1 MLKTMR
7 NVGFI
12 KAMMWVVSICFV
24 GLIVLEWGADIGG
37 RKTGRTSVGKINGR
51 AVSYQEFDALLK
63 QAYRQQKDQGGKE
76 ADLGALV
83 QETWER
89 LVAET
94 LLDEEIHRRGIVV
107 SDAEVDYVNRHQP
120 MEFVQNQQAF
130 QTGGK
135 FDPTKYN
142 QFLDNPATYNNP
154 QAAQF
159 VRAVEGSIE
168 KFLRTQK
175 LQERIA
181 AAVKVTDA
189 EARQAYAEQRE
200 QIKAEYAAIEA
211 GSIPDAEAPV
221 SDAEVSAYYE
231 AHKNDFEQGDAVRC
245 DFVAFDKR
253 PTAEDEKAVEAE
265 VRRLLDRA
273 RKGEDFAQLA
283 QEHSDDP
290 GSAAN
295 GGDLG
300 FFGKGRM
307 VPAFEQAAFALQP
320 GQVSEP
326 VRTQFGWHILRVEER
341 KTENGQEQV
350 RARHI
355 LRKVEKGR
363 EAIDQLR
370 DRAEVFLEQA
380 RKRGFAA
387 AASAAGLQ
395 AHDTGFFS
403 KGAFAPGLGNRT
415 SGLVAFFLHRPEGEV
430 SSLVENEQGF
440 FVYALKGKRK
450 AGIRP
455 SDEVRQLV
463 TARIQRE
470 KKVAAARRRMGQ
482 VATAVRSGV
491 NLQDA
496 ARTAG
501 ATFDTTGLFTRQGFL
516 PRTGS
521 QNEFFGAA
529 FRLTS
534 PGQVSDVVTT
544 DRAAYV
550 IRLIE
555 RRPADEKGFSS
566 AKDAIKASLSDQ
578 KRSLVFAAWFEDL
591 KRRADIVDNRY
602 MFFSEY

>member
-12 KAMMWVVSICFV
+12 KVMMWVVAVCFV

-37 RKTGRTSVGKINGR
+37 RRAGGTNVGEINGK
-51 AVSYQEFDALLK
+51 AISYQEFDRLLK
-63 QAYRQQKDQGGKE
+63 QAYQQQKDQGRGE
-76 ADLGALV
+76 PDFGALV

-89 LVAET
+89 LVAEA
-94 LLDEEIHRRGIVV
+94 LLDEEIQKRGIVV
-107 SDAEVDYVNRHQP
+107 SDAEIDYLNRHQP

-135 FDPTKYN
+135 FDPAKYN
-142 QFLDNPATYNNP
+142 QFLDNPTTYSNP

-168 KFLRTQK
+168 KFLRTQR
-175 LQERIA
+175 LQERVA
-181 AAVKVTDA
+181 SAVKVTDA
-189 EARQAYAEQRE
+189 EARQAYIDQEEQV
-200 QIKAEYAAIEA
+200 KVEYAAIEA
-211 GSIPDAEAPV
+211 GSIPDAEVPV

-231 AHKNDFEQGDAVRC
+231 AHKKDFDQGDAVRC

-253 PTAEDEKAVEAE
+253 PTPEDEKAVEAE
-265 VRRLLDRA
+265 VRRLLERA
-273 RKGEDFAQLA
+273 RSGGDFAQLA

-320 GQVSEP
+320 GQVSGP
-326 VRTQFGWHILRVEER
+326 VRTQFGWHILKVEER

-363 EAIDQLR
+363 EALDRLR
-370 DRAEVFLEQA
+370 DQAEAFLEQA
-380 RKRGFAA
+380 RKRGFAT

-395 AHDTGFFS
+395 VHDTGFLS
-403 KGAFAPGLGNRT
+403 RGAFAPGLGNRS
-415 SGLVAFFLHRPEGEV
+415 SGLVDFFLHRSEGEV
-430 SSLVENEQGF
+430 SSLFENEQGF
-440 FVYALKGKRK
+440 FIYALKDKRK
-450 AGIRP
+450 AGVRAL
-455 SDEVRQLV
+455 DEVRQVV

-470 KKVAAARRRMGQ
+470 KKAAVAKRRMEPVAAA
-482 VATAVRSGV
+482 ARSGV
-491 NLQDA
+491 SLQDA
-496 ARTAG
+496 ARTHG
-501 ATFDTTGLFTRQGFL
+501 ATFDTTGLFARQGFL
-516 PRTGS
+516 LRVGS

-534 PGQVSDVVTT
+534 PGQVSDVVTA

-550 IRLIE
+550 IRLVD
-555 RRPADEKGFSS
+555 RRPADEKGFSPE
-566 AKDAIKASLSDQ
+566 KDAIKAGLANQ
-578 KRSLVFAAWFEDL
+578 KRSQAFAAWFEDL
-591 KRRADIVDNRY
+591 KKRADIVDNRY

>member
-12 KAMMWVVSICFV
+12 KVMMWVVSICFV

-37 RKTGRTSVGKINGR
+37 RKADRANVGKINSR
-51 AVSYQEFDALLK
+51 AVSYQEFDTLLK
-63 QAYRQQKDQGGKE
+63 QAYRQQKDQGGRE
-76 ADLGALV
+76 PDLGALV

-94 LLDEEIHRRGIVV
+94 LLNEEIRKRGIVV

-120 MEFVQNQQAF
+120 MEFVQNQQTF

-135 FDPTKYN
+135 FDPAKYN
-142 QFLDNPATYNNP
+142 QFLDNPTTYSNP

-159 VRAVEGSIE
+159 VHAVEGSIE

-175 LQERIA
+175 LQERVA

-189 EARQAYAEQRE
+189 EARQAYTEQRE
-200 QIKAEYAAIEA
+200 QLKAEYAATEA

-221 SDAEVSAYYE
+221 SDAEISAYYE
-231 AHKNDFEQGDAVRC
+231 AHKNDFEQGEAVRC

-273 RKGEDFAQLA
+273 RAGEDFARLA

-290 GSAAN
+290 GSATN

-307 VPAFEQAAFALQP
+307 VPAFEQAAFSLQP

-326 VRTQFGWHILRVEER
+326 IRTQFGWHILKVEER

-350 RARHI
+350 KARHI
-355 LRKVEKGR
+355 LRRVEKSR
-363 EAIDQLR
+363 DALDQLR
-370 DRAEVFLEQA
+370 DRAEAFLEQA

-395 AHDTGFFS
+395 THDTGFFS
-403 KGAFAPGLGNRT
+403 KGTFAAGLGNRT
-415 SGLVAFFLHRPEGEV
+415 SGLVASFLHRPEGEV

-455 SDEVRQLV
+455 LDEARQMV
-463 TARIQRE
+463 TARIRQE
-470 KKVAAARRRMGQ
+470 KKVAVAKRRMEQ
-482 VATAVRSGV
+482 VAAAVRSGV

-496 ARTAG
+496 ARTYG
-501 ATFDTTGLFTRQGFL
+501 ATYDTTGLFARQGFI
-516 PRTGS
+516 PRVGN

-529 FRLTS
+529 FRLTG
-534 PGQVSDVVTT
+534 PGQVSDAVTT

-550 IRLIE
+550 IKLIE
-555 RRPADEKGFSS
+555 RRPSDEQGFSA
-566 AKDAIKASLSDQ
+566 AKDAIKANLADQ
-578 KRSLVFAAWFEDL
+578 KRSQIFATWFEDL
-591 KRRADIVDNRY
+591 KKHADIEDHRY

>member
-12 KAMMWVVSICFV
+12 KVMMWVVSVCFV

-37 RKTGRTSVGKINGR
+37 RRVGGTNVGEVNGR
-51 AVSYQEFDALLK
+51 AISYQEFDRLLK
-63 QAYRQQKDQGGKE
+63 QAYQQRKEQGGGE
-76 ADLGALV
+76 PDFGALV

-89 LVAET
+89 VVAET
-94 LLDEEIHRRGIVV
+94 LLEEEIEKRGIVV

-120 MEFVQNQQAF
+120 MEFVQNQETF

-135 FDPTKYN
+135 FDPAKYN

-159 VRAVEGSIE
+159 VRAVEGTIE
-168 KFLRTQK
+168 RFLRTQK

-181 AAVKVTDA
+181 SAVKVTDA
-189 EARQAYAEQRE
+189 EARQAYIEQKE
-200 QIKAEYAAIEA
+200 QVKVEYAAVEA
-211 GSIPDAEAPV
+211 GSIPDTEVPV
-221 SDAEVSAYYE
+221 SDAEIGAYYE
-231 AHKNDFEQGDAVRC
+231 AHRKDFEQGDAVRC
-245 DFVAFDKR
+245 DFVGFDKR
-253 PTAEDEKAVEAE
+253 PTAEDERAVEAE
-265 VRRLLDRA
+265 VRRLMERA
-273 RKGEDFAQLA
+273 RAGADFAQLA

-326 VRTQFGWHILRVEER
+326 VRTQFGWHIIKVEER
-341 KTENGQEQV
+341 KTEKGEEQV

-355 LRKVEKGR
+355 LRRIEKSR
-363 EAIDQLR
+363 EALDRMR
-370 DRAEVFLEQA
+370 DRAEAFLEQA

-395 AHDTGFFS
+395 THDTGFFS

-415 SGLVAFFLHRPEGEV
+415 AGLVDFFLHRPEGEV
-430 SSLVENEQGF
+430 SALFENEQGF
-440 FVYALKGKRK
+440 FVYALKDKRK
-450 AGIRP
+450 AGVRP
-455 SDEVRQLV
+455 LDEVRQAV
-463 TARIQRE
+463 TARLQGE
-470 KKVAAARRRMGQ
+470 KKVAAAKRRMEP
-482 VATAVRSGV
+482 VAAAARSGV
-491 NLQDA
+491 SLQEA
-496 ARTAG
+496 ARTHG
-501 ATFDTTGLFTRQGFL
+501 AVFDTTGLFTRQGFI
-516 PRTGS
+516 PRVGS

-529 FRLTS
+529 FRLTR

-550 IRLIE
+550 IRLLE
-555 RRPADEKGFSS
+555 RRPAEEKGFSTE
-566 AKDAIKASLSDQ
+566 KEAIKSSLANQ
-578 KRSLVFAAWFEDL
+578 KRSQAFAAWFEDL
-591 KRRADIVDNRY
+591 KKRAEIVDNRY